1 MAFIVKKKISGKEY
15 FYLRESKREKT
26 KDGKKGR
33 VIAKTI
39 AYLGKT
45 RTEAE
50 KKMNEILGLDVKKEN
65 NNIKKAR
72 NEGITM
78 SDKKEMKQSEN
89 KIENKSEISIDEMT
103 NFCKRKGFV
112 YASGELYG
120 GLSGFWDFGPYGS
133 EMKKNL
139 KDAWWRYHIQSRED
153 IVGIDGSIITNPKVW
168 KASGHVDSFVDVAV
182 VCKKCKN
189 KSKVDKFELKKGDA
203 RCEKCGGEWEDKG
216 EFNPMFTTLVGPI
229 KSDAIEAYLRPET
242 AQLIFADFK
251 QVVEN
256 ARLKLPFGIAQMGKS
271 FRNEIAP
278 RNFLFRSRE
287 FEQMEIEY
295 FIDPDK
301 KDDCPYIKDVE
312 DFELNIYSAD
322 MQKNGKDAE
331 RMKIHEALKKGIIKL
346 GWHGY
351 WLATE
356 TKFFLMLG
364 ANPDKLR
371 VRQHMAEERS
381 HYATDTWDVQ
391 YKFPFGWQELQGVA
405 DRGTYDLSQHEKF
418 SGKDLKIVDESGVEQ
433 GQKPRKILPM
443 VVAEPS
449 LGVERAFL
457 VFMFDAYTFDEKRQ
471 NIVLKLNPKL
481 APIKAAIFPLVKND
495 KVLVKMSRE
504 VYETLREEWNV
515 LYDESGSVGR
525 RYARNDEIG
534 TPYCVTIDS
543 DSFAGKDVTIRD
555 RDSTKQIR
563 VKIADLR
570 DVFRKMIS
578 GELKFEKAGKMVET
592 RVKGEDVCE

>member
-15 FYLRESKREKT
+15 YYLRESKREKS
-26 KDGKKGR
+26 KGDKKGR
-33 VIAKTI
+33 VVAKTI

-45 RTEAE
+45 KSEAE
-50 KKMNEILGLDVKKEN
+50 RKMKEILNKTTGVKNSDKVNKPVKSEIN
-65 NNIKKAR
+65 
-72 NEGITM
+72 M
-78 SDKKEMKQSEN
+78 SDKKEKGNEKKN
-89 KIENKSEISIDEMT
+89 LSEISIDEMA

-120 GLSGFWDFGPYGS
+120 GLAGFWDFGPYGS

-139 KDAWWRYHIQSRED
+139 KDAWWKYHIQSRED

-216 EFNPMFTTLVGPI
+216 EFNPMFTTQVGPV
-229 KSDAIEAYLRPET
+229 KSDSTEAYLRPET

-301 KDDCPYIKDVE
+301 KDECPYLDEVE
-312 DFELNIYSAD
+312 DFELNVYSAD
-322 MQKNGKDAE
+322 MQKHEKEME
-331 RMKIHEALKKGIIKL
+331 RMKVRDALKKGIIKL

-351 WLATE
+351 WLANE
-356 TKFFLMLG
+356 TKFFLSLG
-364 ANPDKLR
+364 ANPEKLR
-371 VRQHMAEERS
+371 VRQHLPEERS

-418 SGKDLKIVDESGVEQ
+418 SGKDLKVVEESGEP

-457 VFMFDAYTFDEKRQ
+457 VFMFDAYHFDEKRQ
-471 NIVLKLNPKL
+471 NIILKLNPRL
-481 APIKAAIFPLVKND
+481 APIKAAVFPLVKND

-504 VYETLREEWNV
+504 VYEMLREDWSV

-525 RYARNDEIG
+525 RYARNDELG

-563 VKIADLR
+563 VKISELR

-578 GELKFEKAGKMVET
+578 GELKFEKAGKVVET
-592 RVKGEDVCE
+592 RVKGEEVCE